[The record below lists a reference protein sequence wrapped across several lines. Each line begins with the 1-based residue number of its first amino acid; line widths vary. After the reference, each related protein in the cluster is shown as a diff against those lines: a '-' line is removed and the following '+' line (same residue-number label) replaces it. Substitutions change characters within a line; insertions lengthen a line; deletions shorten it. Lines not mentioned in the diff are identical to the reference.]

1 MRANRTVKAECMRI
15 RIRSLVSCSTA
26 QIKYPFL
33 RTEMILLVQIQ
44 I

>member
-1 MRANRTVKAECMRI
+1 MRATRTIKAECISTR
-15 RIRSLVSCSTA
+15 LLASCSTA

-33 RTEMILLVQIQ
+33 RTEMILQVEIQ